1 MTLELKNEVLNQ
13 ILTDLYYD
21 LCTDYFHEISNLVDK
36 YDEVLEGSE
45 VDNTLSRSRS
55 ALEDYR
61 TFLVLKV
68 LRKWDPSLTI
78 ERTWKDIENFSR
90 ERDEELTVKLLE
102 IKPSLPRLEEV
113 DFTMTAYSSLELAK
127 PCFYEEMKHCIENQQ
142 TDFTYLLY
150 SNELQQWEDILQ
162 SSYPTSFNDWLRN
175 MNLTSHSMIYTLN
188 KKRAREYAQ
197 QYLRDELKSS
207 AIDEIKH
214 IFKEGESRNKAIE
227 IIQVLSDKFLDSYED
242 QLFEFIDD
250 IRKEA

>member
-36 YDEVLEGSE
+36 YDEVLDGSE
-45 VDNTLSRSRS
+45 VDNVFSRSRN

-175 MNLTSHSMIYTLN
+175 MNLTSHSMIYTVRSEQKNMLN
-188 KKRAREYAQ
+188 NIYVM
-197 QYLRDELKSS
+197 
-207 AIDEIKH
+207 
-214 IFKEGESRNKAIE
+214 N
-227 IIQVLSDKFLDSYED
+227 
-242 QLFEFIDD
+242 
-250 IRKEA
+250 

>member
-1 MTLELKNEVLNQ
+1 MALELKNEVLNQ

-36 YDEVLEGSE
+36 YDEMLSGEN
-45 VDNTLSRSRS
+45 VDNVFSRSRS

-113 DFTMTAYSSLELAK
+113 DFTMTAYSTLELKK
-127 PCFYEEMKHCIENQQ
+127 PNFYEQMKHCIENQQ

-150 SNELQQWEDILQ
+150 SNELQQWEDI
-162 SSYPTSFNDWLRN
+162 
-175 MNLTSHSMIYTLN
+175 YTLN
-188 KKRAREYAQ
+188 KKRARDYAQ

-207 AIDEIKH
+207 TIDEITH
-214 IFKEGESRNKAIE
+214 IFKEGEGRNKAIE

>member
-36 YDEVLEGSE
+36 YDEILSGEN
-45 VDNTLSRSRS
+45 VDNVFSRSRS

-113 DFTMTAYSSLELAK
+113 DFTMTAYNSLELAK

-175 MNLTSHSMIYTLN
+175 MNLTSHSMIYTLSA
-188 KKRAREYAQ
+188 KRAKEYAQ
-197 QYLRDELKSS
+197 QYLRDELHSS
-207 AIDEIKH
+207 TIDEIKH
-214 IFKEGESRNKAIE
+214 IFKEGESRNKAVE

-242 QLFEFIDD
+242 QLFEFIDSV
-250 IRKEA
+250 RKEA

>member
-36 YDEVLEGSE
+36 YDEVLAIDES
-45 VDNTLSRSRS
+45 NQLLSRSRS

-127 PCFYEEMKHCIENQQ
+127 PCFYEQMKRCIENQQ

-175 MNLTSHSMIYTLN
+175 MNLTSHSMIYTLS

-207 AIDEIKH
+207 TIDEIKH
-214 IFKEGESRNKAIE
+214 IFKEGESRNKAVE

-242 QLFEFIDD
+242 QLFEFIDSV
-250 IRKEA
+250 RKEA

>member
-21 LCTDYFHEISNLVDK
+21 LCTDYFHEISFLVDK
-36 YDEVLEGSE
+36 YDEELAID
-45 VDNTLSRSRS
+45 VDNQSLSKSRA

-61 TFLVLKV
+61 TFLVLKI
-68 LRKWDPSLTI
+68 LRKWDPSLTV
-78 ERTWKDIENFSR
+78 ERTLKELNDFSR

-102 IKPSLPRLEEV
+102 LKPSLPRLEEFE
-113 DFTMTAYSSLELAK
+113 FTMTAYSSLELTK
-127 PCFYEEMKHCIENQQ
+127 PNFQEQMKHCIENQQ

-150 SNELQQWEDILQ
+150 SNELQQWEDVLQ

-175 MNLTSHSMIYTLN
+175 MNLTSHSMIYTLS
-188 KKRAREYAQ
+188 KKRARDYALQ
-197 QYLRDELKSS
+197 HLRDELHSS
-207 AIDEIKH
+207 TIDEIKH
-214 IFKEGESRNKAIE
+214 IFKDGESRNKAIE

>member
-36 YDEVLEGSE
+36 YDEMLVVNE
-45 VDNTLSRSRS
+45 DHQFSRSRS
-55 ALEDYR
+55 VLEDYR

-175 MNLTSHSMIYTLN
+175 MHLTSHSMIYTLN

-207 AIDEIKH
+207 TIDEIKH

-227 IIQVLSDKFLDSYED
+227 MIQVLSDKFLDSYED
-242 QLFEFIDD
+242 QLFEFIDN

>member
-45 VDNTLSRSRS
+45 VDNALSRSRS

-127 PCFYEEMKHCIENQQ
+127 PCVYEEMKRCIENQQ

-150 SNELQQWEDILQ
+150 SNELQLWEDILQ

-175 MNLTSHSMIYTLN
+175 MNLTSHSMIYALSA
-188 KKRAREYAQ
+188 KRAKEYAQ

-207 AIDEIKH
+207 TIDEIKH
-214 IFKEGESRNKAIE
+214 IFKEGESRNKAVE

-242 QLFEFIDD
+242 KLFEFIENV
-250 IRKEA
+250 RKEA